1 MSHFSLTLATSSVSP
16 RSAGILSPLLVPLS
30 VVPLSRPQSYS
41 WEKTTFCYNQID
53 QVWFCK
59 FIIPAYHQVMQPQ
72 VFKNTLM
79 CMHTCIH
86 THTHTHTH
94 HTRMISLF
102 GKKKMQQQL
111 WGHILLIPSSLEKKP
126 SVLYEQRM
134 ENCISEKPSVQRQVR
149 SMGQWKQES

>member
-16 RSAGILSPLLVPLS
+16 RSAGIPSPLLVPPS

-41 WEKTTFCYNQID
+41 WEKTIFCYNQID

-59 FIIPAYHQVMQPQ
+59 FIIPAYPQVMQPR
-72 VFKNTLM
+72 VFKNTFM
-79 CMHTCIH
+79 CMHTRIH
-86 THTHTHTH
+86 THTY
-94 HTRMISLF
+94 HTRLTSLF
-102 GKKKMQQQL
+102 GEKKMQQQL

-134 ENCISEKPSVQRQVR
+134 ENCISEKPSVQRQLR